1 MAESSS
7 RVVKVNGRN
16 RRPWALQSREKLL
29 KAATDE
35 IARVGFDKARLTDIA
50 RLADMTAGSVYT
62 WFENKED
69 LFRAALEDALE
80 SQLLGNLHAMSAIQN
95 HYGEKWMV
103 EIGSLLPRNY
113 EDTGTTNAQKLLIE
127 SYYAAWRDEDARE
140 KLLPRLRLHM
150 QMYVDIIERA
160 QAKGDID
167 KSHNARALAMVLM
180 TIPMGQSLMG
190 LAGIER
196 IEDGEWMP
204 LILGMSAALKPK
216 N

>member
-80 SQLLGNLHAMSAIQN
+80 SQLLGNLHAMSAIQE
-95 HYGEKWMV
+95 HYGENWMV

-127 SYYAAWRDEDARE
+127 SYYAAWRDEDARK
-140 KLLPRLRLHM
+140 KLLPRLKLHM
-150 QMYVDIIERA
+150 QMYIDIIERA
-160 QAKGDID
+160 QTKGDID

-204 LILGMSAALKPK
+204 LVLGMSAALKPK
-216 N
+216 K